1 MNKLA
6 KNILYGVGI
15 GLSLVLTIAIYL
27 SGHNSQTGLV
37 SAGLVMMYVLLVIAI
52 IAALFLAVKA
62 IRNTAG
68 KGKWTLLSVGFLLV
82 LICIGYLMDNHQI
95 KEAYLQ
101 YGIST
106 SVKSGIIGGSLIAT
120 WIVLVIAVI
129 LSLYTAF
136 TDFKNRL

>member
-27 SGHNSQTGLV
+27 SGHNSQSSLV

-52 IAALFLAVKA
+52 IAAIFMAAMA

-68 KGKWTLLSVGFLLV
+68 KGKWTLLSLGALLV
-82 LICIGYLMDNHQI
+82 LIGIGYLMDNHQI

-106 SVKSGIIGGSLIAT
+106 KAKSGIIGGSLIAT
-120 WIVLVIAVI
+120 WIILGIAVL

-136 TDFKNRL
+136 SDFKNRL